1 MCCDVGLSSW
11 ERSAFEQLSS
21 ACKSVCMAIGGIEGH
36 CSIHDLLKASRV
48 EEDHQIEQWGLVE
61 GGHDID
67 IAEVHV
73 RVAAP
78 MVFLKLLRSTL

>member
-1 MCCDVGLSSW
+1 
-11 ERSAFEQLSS
+11 
-21 ACKSVCMAIGGIEGH
+21 MAISGIEGS